1 MQLIRSL
8 KHRNFQLY
16 FTGQLLS
23 LVGVWMQGTAV
34 SWLVWRLTH
43 STKWLGAIG
52 FATQIPI
59 LVLGLFA
66 GVAADRLRRHTL
78 VIGVQLFAMLQAA
91 ILAFLTITGV
101 IDPWLI
107 FTLSLFMG
115 SIFAFDYPSRQSF
128 LIDMVGRGDITN
140 AVALNSAIVHGS
152 RIMGPVLAGFIIA
165 EFGEGTC
172 FAINAA
178 SFLFVLASLVLMNR
192 AKFFKQVVPASDTL
206 KGSIKEALA
215 YSLKDGRIRRPLIL
229 MAVFSFFG
237 MSYVILLPHIISTYF
252 GGGASELGLAM
263 GAAGLGALIGAIYLA
278 TRKGPAG
285 LYGVVKMFLAAA
297 GVALLSLSLATS
309 MVSALPSFVLIGLG
323 GFLVVAGTNTIL
335 QIIPPE
341 AMHGRVMSIFT
352 VTFFGF
358 APIGS
363 LISGQMASFIGTK
376 STLAICG
383 AMCIIA
389 AVFGQLT
396 DKNN

>member
-1 MQLIRSL
+1 MQIVRSL

-107 FTLSLFMG
+107 FFLSLFMG

-128 LIDMVGRGDITN
+128 LIDMVGREDITN
-140 AVALNSAIVHGS
+140 AVALNSAIVHSS
-152 RIMGPVLAGFIIA
+152 RILGPVLAGFIIA

-178 SFLFVLASLVLMNR
+178 SFLFVLASLLLMNR
-192 AKFFKQVVPASDTL
+192 TKFFKQVVPNNGSIH
-206 KGSIKEALA
+206 GSIKEALI
-215 YSLKDGRIRRPLIL
+215 YSWKDLNIRRPLML
-229 MAVFSFFG
+229 MAAFSFFG
-237 MSYVILLPHIISTYF
+237 MSYVVLLPHIISTYF

-297 GVALLSLSLATS
+297 GVALISLSLAPS
-309 MVSALPSFVLIGLG
+309 LVSALPSLVLIGLG

-335 QIIPPE
+335 QTIPPP
-341 AMHGRVMSIFT
+341 AMHGRIMSIFT

-363 LISGQMASFIGTK
+363 LISGQMASFIGVK